1 MLHDLTWQN
10 SLHGFSLPVR
20 ISVPVSTAFPTAH
33 SGSRRDITRQAYVCW
48 PQDPNS
54 MGWVALNA
62 CLLIMFLVVIRF
74 LTYVALRHKTSRK

>member
-1 MLHDLTWQN
+1 
-10 SLHGFSLPVR
+10 
-20 ISVPVSTAFPTAH
+20 
-33 SGSRRDITRQAYVCW
+33 
-48 PQDPNS
+48 